1 MTPIKKST
9 FIKKVKDI
17 TIGGALAV
25 TLLGSTIGLQS
36 CGSGSNSEKEEV
48 YTLGV
53 RTYVAETEKGV
64 FKIMDEEEVP
74 VDSSQAIV
82 TYLDGKRDT
91 LSPQVV
97 KSLIDKDVRNNP
109 HEVGQGFNLSNALLY
124 GGMGYLL
131 ARTLSPNYNNIRRE
145 SPSGFY
151 QNPSTYQKANGIQQN
166 IGNSRTMVSRPTGAR
181 SGYMRASSGRSTGA
195 AS

>member
-1 MTPIKKST
+1 MTPVRNNT
-9 FIKKVKDI
+9 FIRKVKDI
-17 TIGGALAV
+17 TIAGTLAV
-25 TLLGSTIGLQS
+25 TLLGSAVTFQS
-36 CGSGSNSEKEEV
+36 CGSATEQEEV
-48 YTLGV
+48 YTVGV

-64 FKIMDEEEVP
+64 FKIMDEVEVP

-91 LSPQVV
+91 LSAQAV
-97 KSLIDKDVRNNP
+97 KSLIDHEVRNNP
-109 HEVGQGFNLSNALLY
+109 HEVGQGPNLSNALLY

-131 ARTLSPNYNNIRRE
+131 ARTMSPNYGNIRNQ
-145 SPSGFY
+145 PPAGFY
-151 QNPSTYQKANGIQQN
+151 QNPAAYQKGAGVQEK

-181 SGYMRASSGRSTGA
+181 SGFMRSSTGRSTGA

>member
-1 MTPIKKST
+1 MTPIKNST
-9 FIKKVKDI
+9 FVRKVKDI
-17 TIGGALAV
+17 TIGGAIAV
-25 TLLGSTIGLQS
+25 ALLGSTFVLQS
-36 CGSGSNSEKEEV
+36 CGSSDTSEQEEV
-48 YTLGV
+48 YTVGV
-53 RTYVAETEKGV
+53 RTYIAETEKGV
-64 FKIMDEEEVP
+64 FKIMDEEEVA

-97 KSLIDKDVRNNP
+97 KSLIDQEVRNNP

-131 ARTLSPNYNNIRRE
+131 ARTLSPNYGNIRNQP
-145 SPSGFY
+145 SSGFY
-151 QNPSTYQKANGIQQN
+151 QNQAAQQKGSTIQQN
-166 IGNSRTMVSRPTGAR
+166 IGKSRTMVSKPTGAR
-181 SGYMRASSGRSTGA
+181 SGFMRSSAGRSTGA

>member
-1 MTPIKKST
+1 MTPIKNST
-9 FIKKVKDI
+9 FIRKVKDI
-17 TIGGALAV
+17 TIAGAIAV
-25 TLLGSTIGLQS
+25 TLLGSTIALQS
-36 CGSGSNSEKEEV
+36 CGTSTSEQEEV

-53 RTYVAETEKGV
+53 RTYIAETEKGV

-74 VDSSQAIV
+74 VDSSQAVV

-97 KSLIDKDVRNNP
+97 KSLIDHEVRNNP

-131 ARTLSPNYNNIRRE
+131 ARTLSPNYNNMRNQP
-145 SPSGFY
+145 SSGFY
-151 QNPSTYQKANGIQQN
+151 QNQTAHQKASGIQQN
-166 IGNSRTMVSRPTGAR
+166 IGNSRTMVSRPAGAKSGFMR
-181 SGYMRASSGRSTGA
+181 SSAGRSTGA
-195 AS
+195 SS